1 MQIAIVVK
9 VVDLRF
15 GCCRSKK
22 SNDPKKVDINFFSS
36 MSRFQRPLFIST
48 SIKNCFFANGGNFF
62 FAEVGESPERN
73 CEKARPR
80 ISDAL
85 SKSRQKK
92 SIPRNLDSS
101 STLSVGRP
109 LFCWLIYQRLQRW
122 RELGPLSLSLSLSLP
137 LSHSLSLAGLS
148 RRTAKNLTATKLK
161 DCFLFGVRSAK
172 KIVQYFVSDDI
183 ELEISPSRQLLKTA
197 TSDLFLWKN
206 RKNLR

>member
-1 MQIAIVVK
+1 MLSVE
-9 VVDLRF
+9 
-15 GCCRSKK
+15 KK
-22 SNDPKKVDINFFSS
+22 ATIQKKVDINFFSS

-80 ISDAL
+80 ISDAP

-172 KIVQYFVSDDI
+172 KLCNTLCRMILNWRSRLRGNFWRLQQVTYSFEKI
-183 ELEISPSRQLLKTA
+183 EKIWGKIDFEELK
-197 TSDLFLWKN
+197 F
-206 RKNLR
+206 